1 MGKHKYVK
9 EMCNVRIIAIHSV
22 KKALRTMGAELFG
35 VVTTT
40 SVDENKLLRE
50 SGEDFGRRK
59 SASQRLVVR

>member
-9 EMCNVRIIAIHSV
+9 EMCNVRNIAIHSEEEG
-22 KKALRTMGAELFG
+22 AETMGAELFG
-35 VVTTT
+35 VVTT

-50 SGEDFGRRK
+50 SEEDFGRRK